1 MDLRSTFCAVGAAVL
16 FVNTAFAVDLEVS
29 VNTSRQYNSV
39 SDGDLIEIGVED
51 NRSYCCQISAE
62 NHDSVPIH
70 FLEPTV
76 SSGAIQDVIARGDT
90 APWVRDNSFA
100 NSNETRYCLRFSEM
114 NTGAFQ
120 ENGRARGLFEV
131 QISSGAPTNVIVK
144 CDETTL
150 FGGFNTS
157 VTDFNFIEITNT
169 LANTDT
175 AQPVTVNIRATGT
188 IAGAELLDQTR
199 TITAGQRIDVN
210 LHDVVGTDF
219 GPVVITHNGPKGS
232 IRAVNVQYRIVST
245 TPLDFEPVLSVPFK
259 TRD

>member
-1 MDLRSTFCAVGAAVL
+1 MDIRFTFGAVSAAVL
-16 FVNTAFAVDLEVS
+16 FVNTAFAVNLEVS
-29 VNTSRQYNSV
+29 VNTSRQYSSV
-39 SDGDLIEIGVED
+39 SDADVVEIGIED

-62 NHDSVPIH
+62 NHDSVPIY

-76 SSGAIQDVIARGDT
+76 SSGTIQDVIARGDT
-90 APWVRDNSFA
+90 APWVRDNSVS

-114 NTGAFQ
+114 NTGQ
-120 ENGRARGLFEV
+120 GLDNGRARGLFKV
-131 QISSGAPTNVIVK
+131 QVDFGTPSNVIVK
-144 CDETTL
+144 CDETAL

-169 LANTDT
+169 LADTDT
-175 AQPVTVNIRATGT
+175 TEPVTVNIRARGT
-188 IAGAELLDQTR
+188 IAGAELLDQNR
-199 TITAGQRIDVN
+199 TLTSGQRIDVN

-219 GPVVITHNGPKGS
+219 GPVVITHNGPKGA

-245 TPLDFEPVLSVPFK
+245 EPLDFEPVLSVPFK